1 MFDMGQIHHTVNSPN
16 LECVC
21 THMIKCMQVYVNAP
35 YKVFGSSPQCQL
47 QGNPAGGC
55 LWGQHL
61 VTAGG
66 RHTRKPSVSCLL
78 LLSFMLSNHATIF
91 VLFHSSIHPSVKI
104 TDLFPTLSNTA
115 HPVLSFLLHPVS
127 TQRRTVLCVMNH
139 RQNCFKKEAT
149 YQQIGIIKQWIDFN
163 DLKFSMEIKKSI
175 SKSIHSKNSFFVI
188 TAK

>member
-35 YKVFGSSPQCQL
+35 YKVFASSPQCQL

-78 LLSFMLSNHATIF
+78 LLSFMLSNHGAIF
-91 VLFHSSIHPSVKI
+91 VLFHPSIHPSSH
-104 TDLFPTLSNTA
+104 L
-115 HPVLSFLLHPVS
+115 
-127 TQRRTVLCVMNH
+127 
-139 RQNCFKKEAT
+139 
-149 YQQIGIIKQWIDFN
+149 
-163 DLKFSMEIKKSI
+163 
-175 SKSIHSKNSFFVI
+175 SKSQIFSPLCQILPILFYHFCF
-188 TAK
+188 TL